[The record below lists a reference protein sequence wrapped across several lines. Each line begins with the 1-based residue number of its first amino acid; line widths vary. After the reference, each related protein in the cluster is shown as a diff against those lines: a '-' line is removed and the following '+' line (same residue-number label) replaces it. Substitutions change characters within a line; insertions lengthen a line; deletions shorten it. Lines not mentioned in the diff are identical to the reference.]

1 MSGRVDEWWA
11 MYVSMHMCC
20 EYVCSIA
27 RRTRRRERNGQ
38 MEARRHGWMDSV
50 GRGERHLRFNLA
62 VSLWKEGGG
71 GVVSLRTERS
81 LGVPR
86 LS

>member
-1 MSGRVDEWWA
+1 

-20 EYVCSIA
+20 EYGCSIA
-27 RRTRRRERNGQ
+27 RRTRRGERNGQ

-62 VSLWKEGGG
+62 VSLWKEGGRSCQPSNRTQPWG
-71 GVVSLRTERS
+71 SKVVVNLAASKDW
-81 LGVPR
+81 
-86 LS
+86 